1 MQPSVIAQVLTCIYP
16 HNATLCQCTGAQV
29 FTSHNMHWIALPWSP
44 RVFMVT
50 LALLTI
56 ARYSQELDHRDQDQ
70 MTLGENRINI
80 VCVNNKF
87 SLKEDFVQR

>member
-1 MQPSVIAQVLTCIYP
+1 
-16 HNATLCQCTGAQV
+16 
-29 FTSHNMHWIALPWSP
+29 
-44 RVFMVT
+44 MVT